1 MAAYFIYLFVVAT
14 LGEHMVLWVVGIVLF
29 FVGIYLFFAIGDKYE
44 KGPKIAGIILAF
56 VGIGLFFSSTFIVVP
71 AGHVGV
77 IYDPLS
83 GGVQDKELSEGFY
96 IQLPWREIIMYSIR
110 SQAFNM
116 HKGGDDVAVSVLTA
130 EGLDVNVD
138 VSVIYH
144 LERGKSAEIHRNVGE
159 LYSDV
164 LIKPVSRATVR
175 DLVSTYR
182 SEDLYTT
189 EKRVTL
195 QTTLTEKIRERLEP
209 RGIEI
214 ENVLIRDIELPI
226 QVKSSIES
234 KITAEQD
241 AKRMEFVLQKE
252 QKEAERKI
260 VEAGGVA
267 ESQKIIS
274 ASLDDKLLTWFWI
287 KSLEKQNSVIYVPI
301 GESGLPLFK
310 DIDAVKTQPK
320 PVSNDS

>member
-1 MAAYFIYLFVVAT
+1 
-14 LGEHMVLWVVGIVLF
+14 
-29 FVGIYLFFAIGDKYE
+29 
-44 KGPKIAGIILAF
+44 
-56 VGIGLFFSSTFIVVP
+56 
-71 AGHVGV
+71 
-77 IYDPLS
+77 
-83 GGVQDKELSEGFY
+83 
-96 IQLPWREIIMYSIR
+96 
-110 SQAFNM
+110 M

>member
-1 MAAYFIYLFVVAT
+1 
-14 LGEHMVLWVVGIVLF
+14 
-29 FVGIYLFFAIGDKYE
+29 
-44 KGPKIAGIILAF
+44 
-56 VGIGLFFSSTFIVVP
+56 
-71 AGHVGV
+71 
-77 IYDPLS
+77 
-83 GGVQDKELSEGFY
+83 
-96 IQLPWREIIMYSIR
+96 IR